1 MISQTIEY
9 ALRAMSSLASLK
21 GIASTS
27 EAIATATHIPQAYL
41 SKVMR
46 DLVRADLV
54 RSFRGPHG
62 GFLLAREADAITL
75 LDIVNAVDPIRRA
88 SGCPYEDQS
97 HTELCPLHR
106 CLDEVVAHM
115 EERLRSTSLGSVL
128 SGTDGVRNRCT
139 LMTPPVPRRME
150 RSA

>member
-9 ALRAMSSLASLK
+9 ALRAMSSLASLR
-21 GIASTS
+21 GVASTS
-27 EAIATATHIPQAYL
+27 EAIATATSIPRAYL

-46 DLVRADLV
+46 DLVRAELV

-62 GFLLAREADAITL
+62 GFKLAREADAITL

-88 SGCPYEDQS
+88 AGCPLEDPLHS
-97 HTELCPLHR
+97 GRCPLRR
-106 CLDEVVAHM
+106 CLDDAVELM
-115 EERLRSTSLGSVL
+115 EDRLRSTSLGSVL
-128 SGTDGVRNRCT
+128 SGLDRTRDHRT
-139 LMTPPVPRRME
+139 HKAPPAPHRVK